1 VYADGNNFFTF
12 LFITILTIMK
22 KTFYTAPELE
32 VISTVVESG
41 FQVSGFS
48 TIEQASEVDYD
59 EF

>member
-1 VYADGNNFFTF
+1 MKNA
-12 LFITILTIMK
+12 LFVE
-22 KTFYTAPELE
+22 YTAPELE

-48 TIEQASEVDYD
+48 TIEQAAEVNYD

>member
-1 VYADGNNFFTF
+1 
-12 LFITILTIMK
+12 MK